1 MERTMPAVVVRK
13 TDDPGGWNALE
24 LDQVPIPEPQ
34 PGEVLV
40 QVEAFSVNRA
50 DLLQRRGLYPPP
62 PGASPILGLDLA
74 GYVIRRGSED
84 LPWHEG
90 DRVFGITAGG
100 GYARYAAVRADHLMP
115 VPENLSFVEAA
126 AAAEVFV
133 VAYINI
139 FEEAGAQ
146 EGETLLVHGGGSGV
160 GTAAIQ
166 LAKAC
171 ALAVA
176 TTCGSESKAERC
188 RALGADLVINR
199 TREDFA
205 DAVLSW
211 TDGRGVDVILD
222 FVGAPYVEKHLKI
235 LAPQGRL
242 VLIGLMGGHQASF
255 SLAPVLTQRIRIIGS
270 VLRSRSDAEKAAL
283 IARCRANLLP
293 LLEKGVVRPVVDT
306 IFAVSDVEAAHLY
319 VREGKHFGKV
329 VVRWKE

>member
-1 MERTMPAVVVRK
+1 MERTMPAVLVRK

-24 LDQVPIPEPQ
+24 LDQVSIPEPR

-40 QVEAFSVNRA
+40 QIEAFSVNRA

-84 LPWHEG
+84 VPWHEG

-100 GYARYAAVRADHLMP
+100 GYARYAVVRADHLMP

-133 VAYINI
+133 VAHANI
-139 FEEAGAQ
+139 FGEAGAQ
-146 EGETLLVHGGGSGV
+146 AGETLLVHGGSSGV

-166 LAKAC
+166 LAKARG
-171 ALAVA
+171 LAVA
-176 TTCGSESKAERC
+176 TTCGTDEKAQRC
-188 RALGADLVINR
+188 RSLGADLAVNR
-199 TREDFA
+199 TREDFSE
-205 DAVLSW
+205 AVLSW
-211 TDGRGVDVILD
+211 TGGRGVDVILD
-222 FVGAPYVEKHLKI
+222 FVGAPYVEKHLRI
-235 LAPQGRL
+235 LAPRGRL

-255 SLAPVLTQRIRIIGS
+255 SLAPLLTQRIRLIGS
-270 VLRSRSDAEKAAL
+270 VLRSRSDAEKAAI
-283 IARCRANLLP
+283 IARCRAELLP
-293 LLEKGVVRPVVDT
+293 LLEKGLIRPVVDK
-306 IFAVSDVEAAHLY
+306 IFAVSDVEAAHVYLH
-319 VREGKHFGKV
+319 EGKHFGKV

>member
-1 MERTMPAVVVRK
+1 MPAVVVRK

-100 GYARYAAVRADHLMP
+100 GYARYATVRADHLMP

-146 EGETLLVHGGGSGV
+146 AGETLLVHGGGSGV

>member
-100 GYARYAAVRADHLMP
+100 GYARYAAVKADHLMP

-133 VAYINI
+133 VAYTNI
-139 FEEAGAQ
+139 FEEASAQ

>member
-13 TDDPGGWNALE
+13 TDDSKGWNALA

-74 GYVIRRGSED
+74 GYVIRRGSD
-84 LPWHEG
+84 DVPWHEG
-90 DRVFGITAGG
+90 DRVLGITVGG
-100 GYARYAAVRADHLMP
+100 GYARYAAVKADHLMP
-115 VPENLSFVEAA
+115 VPDNLSFVEAA

-133 VAYINI
+133 VAYTNI
-139 FEEAGAQ
+139 FNEAGAQ
-146 EGETLLVHGGGSGV
+146 AGETLLVHGGASGV

-166 LAKAC
+166 LAKAF

-188 RALGADLVINR
+188 RALGADLAIDR

-205 DAVLSW
+205 EAVLSW
-211 TDGRGVDVILD
+211 TRGRGVDVILD
-222 FVGAPYVEKHLKI
+222 FVGAPYIEKHVKI
-235 LAPQGRL
+235 LAPRGRL

-270 VLRSRSDAEKAAL
+270 VLRSRSDAEKAAI
-283 IARCRANLLP
+283 IARCRAELLP

-306 IFAVSDVEAAHLY
+306 IFAVSEVEAAHLY